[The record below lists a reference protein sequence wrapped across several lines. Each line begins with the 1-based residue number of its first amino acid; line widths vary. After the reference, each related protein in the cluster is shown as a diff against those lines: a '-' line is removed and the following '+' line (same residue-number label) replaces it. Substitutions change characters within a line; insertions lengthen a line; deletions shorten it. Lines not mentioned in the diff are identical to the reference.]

1 MSKNEKSTFSSNSG
15 TMFHIF
21 LESELME
28 TIKHI
33 QKNENLKNEGEVITH
48 LIENYVK
55 KNVIQQNQIKH
66 EISKTTFDESKYQS
80 SIVTVGDLEFDGR
93 IQFHKL
99 EKILAQVT
107 SENLIKKLPQHK
119 IYGLSGVGMIH
130 RFHTKIFPVKFSL
143 MCLSRMIEEAD
154 NPWISLTE
162 LKRYTLYSAKIFL
175 EKFNSSPIEN
185 KFKIN
190 AGFPNQEPKLD
201 ADEVDWLSYARSSK
215 RFTEQF
221 VGRKLQK
228 HEGIQ
233 MGGALFEMGLIEA
246 KTPNFDEDE
255 IVGGSRDSKI
265 GKIYLTLSENGK
277 KFVSYKNDLIN
288 FIYNSK
294 QNEPDSIFSQQ
305 EREFYF
311 KKILPGYK
319 FENDFVAYLMKHEQ
333 IEHTQ
338 EIKTWFKEKFLK
350 FCNSEFPDVE
360 ITLKDND
367 VRMYSNTIMNRLME
381 FGVFA
386 KDPKSKSGPYTRMQN
401 MSDLR

>member
-15 TMFHIF
+15 SMFHIF
-21 LESELME
+21 LESELMK

-33 QKNENLKNEGEVITH
+33 QKN
-48 LIENYVK
+48 
-55 KNVIQQNQIKH
+55 
-66 EISKTTFDESKYQS
+66 
-80 SIVTVGDLEFDGR
+80 
-93 IQFHKL
+93 
-99 EKILAQVT
+99 
-107 SENLIKKLPQHK
+107 ENLIKKLPQHK

-228 HEGIQ
+228 
-233 MGGALFEMGLIEA
+233 GGALFEMGLIEA

>member
-15 TMFHIF
+15 SMFHIF
-21 LESELME
+21 LESELIEM
-28 TIKHI
+28 IKHI

-48 LIENYVK
+48 LIQNYVK
-55 KNVIQQNQIKH
+55 KNVMQQNQIKH
-66 EISKTTFDESKYQS
+66 EISKATFDESKYQS
-80 SIVTVGDLEFDGR
+80 PIVSVGDLEFNGS
-93 IQFHKL
+93 IQFQKL

-154 NPWISLTE
+154 NPWIGLTE
-162 LKRYTLYSAKIFL
+162 LKRYTLYSAKTFL
-175 EKFNSSPIEN
+175 EKFNSSPIKN

-201 ADEVDWLSYARSSK
+201 VNEEDWLSYARSSK

-233 MGGALFEMGLIEA
+233 MGGACFEMGLIEA
-246 KTPNFDEDE
+246 KTTTFDEE
-255 IVGGSRDSKI
+255 EKMRGLRDTKF
-265 GKIYLTLSENGK
+265 GKIIVTLSENGK
-277 KFVSYKNDLIN
+277 EFVSYKNDLIDY
-288 FIYNSK
+288 IYNSRGS
-294 QNEPDSIFSQQ
+294 EPGSVFSQQ

-311 KKILPGYK
+311 KKILPEYK
-319 FENDFVAYLMKHEQ
+319 FENDFVSYLMKHEQ

-350 FCNSEFPDVE
+350 YCNSEFPDVE

-381 FGVFA
+381 FGVFV
-386 KDPKSKSGPYTRMQN
+386 KDPKSKSGPYTRMKDMDN
-401 MSDLR
+401 LV